1 MHFRQALVAML
12 AAVWISCPAAEP
24 EVADQRAAAPA
35 AVVEPAPVVE
45 APLPEL
51 PAVNLGAPT
60 AVAGPIDLTTRHD
73 DLWDRIRNGF
83 AMPNL
88 DSELVRRHERW
99 FASRPDYLK
108 RVVERSR
115 RYMHHIVDEIEKR
128 GMPTELALLPIVESS
143 YNPLAI
149 STARASG
156 LWQFIPSTGRNYKL
170 DQTWWVDERR
180 DIVASTGAA
189 LEYLQYIYEMHGDW
203 QLALASYNWGEG
215 AVARA
220 IAKNRAKKLPTD
232 YASLKMPKETQNYV
246 PKLQALKN
254 ILSNRALWES
264 LEIPPIANTPYF
276 STVAKPADMDVKVAA
291 RLAEMPIEEFRA
303 LNPAHNRPVIKADL
317 PIVVPTEKV
326 DIFLNNYAQ
335 NVDPLV
341 NWYTY
346 TFQKTDKIERLA
358 ARVGMTVAQLKAVN
372 GVGGRRGKVVP
383 GQTLLLPTKELL
395 DDEGPLDTFAP
406 PAAPEK
412 SVRCVK
418 KGKKRVCRTIYTPA
432 PKAPKAGALKVKADP
447 AAQAS
452 EPAAK
457 SARPTKQG
465 KAPDAK
471 PSFKRH
477 AVKAGE
483 TIDSIARKHGVPR
496 SAITKH
502 NRVKAGIKPGQTLLI
517 AD

>member
-1 MHFRQALVAML
+1 MHFRHALVAML
-12 AAVWISCPAAEP
+12 AAAWISCPAAEP
-24 EVADQRAAAPA
+24 EVAEQRTAAPA
-35 AVVEPAPVVE
+35 AVVETAPVVE
-45 APLPEL
+45 PPLPEL

-60 AVAGPIDLTTRHD
+60 NAAGPIDLTARHE

-358 ARVGMTVAQLKAVN
+358 ARVGMSVAQLKAVN

-395 DDEGPLDTFAP
+395 DDDGPLDTFAP

-457 SARPTKQG
+457 SARSPKHA

-477 AVKAGE
+477 VVKAGE
-483 TIDSIARKHGVPR
+483 TIDGIARKHGVPR